1 MGKYWDSNLCP
12 ALQINIFCQVSLE
25 RILSA
30 VLMFKCLH
38 LEYVV
43 VRGYKEDT
51 GPNSDV
57 WTESAYQVFRM
68 VSDNANA
75 AMLNFHNPNYP
86 ELAVK

>member
-1 MGKYWDSNLCP
+1 
-12 ALQINIFCQVSLE
+12 
-25 RILSA
+25 
-30 VLMFKCLH
+30 MFKSLH

-51 GPNSDV
+51 GPNSDL

-75 AMLNFHNPNYP
+75 AMLNFHTPNYP
-86 ELAVK
+86 EVAIRQDI